1 MDQSKLQLP
10 IATWLARVITR
21 DSVVVL
27 PVLLPGL
34 SPIPP
39 LSSEG
44 VQAGRTFD
52 AGRGR
57 IEEKEVEGGEM

>member
-52 AGRGR
+52 AGRG
-57 IEEKEVEGGEM
+57 ED